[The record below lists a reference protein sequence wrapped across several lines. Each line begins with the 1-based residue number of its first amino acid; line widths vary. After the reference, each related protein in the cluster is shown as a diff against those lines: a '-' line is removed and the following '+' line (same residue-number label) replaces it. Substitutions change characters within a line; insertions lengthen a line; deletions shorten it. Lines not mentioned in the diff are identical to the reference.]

1 MPYQTRKKSKW
12 RIGRVILVLILILLV
27 GLGIA
32 IGNFI
37 AGKLANLNIQEIDTS
52 DLAINGDLY
61 NSVSDTLT
69 ENEFEDVI
77 CIALFGTDSRDTNN
91 MSAGRSDTIIV
102 ASINT
107 KFKTVKLIS
116 IPRDTYVEVPG
127 HGKTKI
133 NHAYAYG
140 QEQLAIKTI
149 NQNFGLSITEY
160 VTIDFSGL
168 IHIINKIGGIEMNIT
183 KSEMEYINQ
192 NSEKAYSITGNTKKN
207 LSSYGNVTLTGEQAL
222 THSRN
227 RTIGDDF
234 TRAGRQREVLE
245 AIMNKIIG
253 LGTSKLLELSD
264 SLLREVKTN
273 INVAN
278 YIGQLTNIMINS
290 NEYMNNI
297 TSLQVPSTDY
307 AKGQMIEAI
316 YYFVADAEQM
326 KQDMIDNIYKK

>member
-1 MPYQTRKKSKW
+1 MAQQTGKKRKWK
-12 RIGRVILVLILILLV
+12 IGRIVLVLIFVLLI

-32 IGNFI
+32 IGGFI
-37 AGKLANLNIQEIDTS
+37 AGKLANLNVQEIDTS
-52 DLAINGDLY
+52 DLAVNGDLY
-61 NSVSDTLT
+61 NAVSDTLT
-69 ENEFEDVI
+69 QSEFNDVI
-77 CIALFGTDSRDTNN
+77 CIALFGTDSRDTDN
-91 MSAGRSDTIIV
+91 MSAGRSDTIII

-160 VTIDFSGL
+160 ATIDFSGL
-168 IHIINKIGGIEMNIT
+168 IHIINQIGGIQMNIT
-183 KSEMEYINQ
+183 KTEMEYIN
-192 NSEKAYSITGNTKKN
+192 SHSYDAYKVTGNTKKN
-207 LSSYGNVTLTGEQAL
+207 VSSYGNVTLSGEQAL

-227 RTIGDDF
+227 RTVGNDF

-245 AIMNKIIG
+245 AMMNKMIG

-264 SLLREVKTN
+264 SFLKEVKTN
-273 INVAN
+273 INVTS
-278 YIGQLTNIMINS
+278 YIGQLTNIMMNS
-290 NEYMNNI
+290 SEYMSHI
-297 TSLQVPSTDY
+297 TSLQIPSTDY
-307 AKGQMIEAI
+307 GKGQMISGV

>member
-1 MPYQTRKKSKW
+1 MVQQTRKKRKW
-12 RIGRVILVLILILLV
+12 KIGRIILVLVLVLLI

-32 IGNFI
+32 IGSFI
-37 AGKLANLNIQEIDTS
+37 AEKLANLNIQEIDTS
-52 DLAINGDLY
+52 DLAVNSDLY
-61 NSVSDTLT
+61 NAVSDTLT
-69 ENEFEDVI
+69 KNEFEDVI
-77 CIALFGTDSRDTNN
+77 CIALFGTDSRDTSN

-160 VTIDFSGL
+160 ATIDFSGL
-168 IHIINKIGGIEMNIT
+168 IHIINKIGGIQMNIT

-227 RTIGDDF
+227 RTVGNDF

-245 AIMNKIIG
+245 AIMNKMVG

-307 AKGQMIEAI
+307 TKGQMIDGV